1 MSSARNNNEV
11 ATTDMLNVDVAA
23 IRARLAPLKK
33 VPKSR
38 DAVAAFIGQL
48 YGDIKA
54 LRDNKY
60 SWHDIALHVA
70 GEDVAMQKV
79 FTSDRIRVA
88 YMKFESS
95 REKTEIARK
104 QKLAAAPEKRAKV
117 SEPTAKENVS
127 IAKSSVSQ
135 ARTSATQSELLAR
148 QNEKL

>member
-1 MSSARNNNEV
+1 MSSTVKHIEIV
-11 ATTDMLNVDVAA
+11 TTDVLNINVAA
-23 IRARLAPLKK
+23 IRTRLAPLKK

-38 DAVAAFIGQL
+38 DAVSMYIPQL
-48 YGDIKA
+48 YGDIKT
-54 LRDNKY
+54 LRENRY
-60 SWHDIALHVA
+60 SWNDIALHVA

-79 FTSDRIRVA
+79 FTSDRLRVA
-88 YMKFESS
+88 YMRFESF
-95 REKTEIARK
+95 REKVEAVRK